1 MQWALASFHHL
12 SRARQGIILFKPSAE
27 VLWPILNWKFG
38 HFMCCFSFY
47 CAGKP
52 VELETWNSWNCHFLS
67 VTVNNYGR
75 FQCYSSLSCSA
86 SCRPASHLRCSKSYG
101 LSVSVFSHFTAC
113 PVQPASPIH
122 FTYNK
127 ILLSLLSLSWY
138 LAFVSSLQIS
148 TKLWHL
154 FIYTFKFNYDTTH
167 SDRRVAVMTVSI
179 ENAKNT
185 KTFNYYGEII
195 LCAR

>member
-1 MQWALASFHHL
+1 MGSGQFS
-12 SRARQGIILFKPSAE
+12 SPFKGQAKNNS
-27 VLWPILNWKFG
+27 LQTFSWSIMTLNWKFG

-67 VTVNNYGR
+67 VTVSNYGR

-86 SCRPASHLRCSKSYG
+86 SCCPASHLRCSKSYG
-101 LSVSVFSHFTAC
+101 FSVFSHFTAC

-138 LAFVSSLQIS
+138 LAFVSSLKIS

-154 FIYTFKFNYDTTH
+154 SVYLFILSNLITTQH
-167 SDRRVAVMTVSI
+167 IQT
-179 ENAKNT
+179 E
-185 KTFNYYGEII
+185 E
-195 LCAR
+195 LQ